1 LENRILRELII
12 KKLNQVIIP
21 ATHLL
26 GLLLNLVL
34 LLLFFYYHDHGF
46 DLTDEGFYALNATQY
61 DNIII
66 GLSFGYL
73 TSYLMGLFSCDFH
86 DTRIIGYILLLVS
99 TILMTSSCLY
109 KYTGKFSYN
118 KLLTAVAISTTCI
131 ILYSHGIYSLSYN
144 SYSVFGVNFILT
156 GLFLNKDSKILSFQS
171 LITGFGIFLLGMSK
185 FTIIPIFLLLIIIL
199 YFFDKDKKDLKIF
212 INGSIFSLLFLLL
225 HFFISNDSVELFTRR
240 FILTYE
246 SLSLLKSNH
255 NEQFSLP
262 FIISNLKEYILR
274 ADTSILTIYSIC
286 PIYLLICLKNK
297 NRKIYLFSTMLV
309 ASLISYPIL
318 SSLKR
323 WVWHIDFTFIF
334 FFTQFIIICIFVKL
348 TNCNFKRYN
357 KLLYLLFAPTL
368 YAIGSNNGLSFG
380 GYLTLFW
387 PITAI
392 FVLYTISNNFKPIYF
407 SIQLAGTICLALV
420 SAFHGFKHPYRV
432 DGRISQQSSNITS
445 FDGKHD
451 MVIETMLSEFV
462 TKLHKEAKSNG
473 WKSNTPLIELTN
485 RPGLTFLLSGKI
497 VSTPWLLAGYDG
509 SEQYAKKMLDLY
521 ERNDL
526 ASAWVLTSENKNPSL
541 PTHILNDVG
550 LNFPSNYNEIKIGN
564 YNGNHYSLWKP
575 SA

>member
-1 LENRILRELII
+1 MRELIH

-26 GLLLNLVL
+26 GLLLNLVIL
-34 LLLFFYYHDHGF
+34 VLFFYYHDHGF
-46 DLTDEGFYALNATQY
+46 DLTDEAFYALNATQH

-66 GLSFGYL
+66 GMSFGYL
-73 TSYLMGLFSCDFH
+73 TSYLMSFFSCDFH
-86 DTRIIGYILLLVS
+86 DTRIIGCILLLGS

-109 KYTGKFSYN
+109 KYTGKFSHN
-118 KLLTAVAISTTCI
+118 KLLTAVAISTPCI
-131 ILYSHGIYSLSYN
+131 IFYSHGIYSLSYN

-156 GLFLNKDSKILSFQS
+156 GLFLNKNSKILSFQS
-171 LITGFGIFLLGMSK
+171 LVTGFGIFLLGMSK

-199 YFFDKDKKDLKIF
+199 YFVDKDKNDLSIF
-212 INGSIFSLLFLLL
+212 FNGSIFSLLFLLL
-225 HFFISNDSVELFTRR
+225 HFFISNDSVEPFTRR

-255 NEQFSLP
+255 IEQFSLP
-262 FIISNLKEYILR
+262 FVISNLKEHFLR
-274 ADTSILTIYSIC
+274 ADKSILTIYSIC

-318 SSLKR
+318 NSLKR

-334 FFTQFIIICIFVKL
+334 YFTQFILICIFVKF
-348 TNCNFKRYN
+348 TNNNFKRYN
-357 KLLYLLFAPTL
+357 KLLYLLLAPTL

-387 PITAI
+387 PLIAI
-392 FVLYTISNNFKPIYF
+392 FVLYKISNNFKPIYF
-407 SIQLAGTICLALV
+407 SIQLGSTILLV
-420 SAFHGFKHPYRV
+420 LISAFHGFKHPYRV

-451 MVIETMLSEFV
+451 MVIEPMLSEFV
-462 TKLHKEAKSNG
+462 TKLNKEAKRKG

-485 RPGLTFLLSGKI
+485 SPGLTFLLSGKV

-509 SEQYAKKMLDLY
+509 SEQWAKNMLDLY
-521 ERNDL
+521 EHNDL
-526 ASAWVLTSENKNPSL
+526 ASAWVLTSKNKTTGL
-541 PTHILNDVG
+541 PTQILNKVG
-550 LNFPSNYNEIKIGN
+550 LDFPLNYHKIEIGQ
-564 YNGNHYSLWKP
+564 YNGNHYYLWKP
-575 SA
+575 IV